1 LEVAIYSPVSND
13 FGVIFL
19 IFRESRHSVAKANR
33 IRPIPAAMTNPTGTE
48 KVHLTI
54 PIPLRNNAVNGL
66 IIRLHTINPIMED
79 TIMVGI
85 NDSAVC
91 RISCPVVKPRDF
103 SIP

>member
-1 LEVAIYSPVSND
+1 MEVAIYSPVSND

-33 IRPIPAAMTNPTGTE
+33 IRPTGTE